1 MTHGSQP
8 TRFCWA
14 QQLPG
19 VQVICKELL
28 LGESTSVMTASDDD
42 EATGQTC
49 PTRTVART
57 RGRGRW
63 SLKDGGGSWRSPS
76 VSDNTRLP
84 CLRSIRGKFPF
95 RPVSWCLNILTCSSV
110 TDCDRQ
116 SCGQL
121 VRKKNWLRSN
131 PFFTCLPGVSVRTS
145 ENGYK

>member
-1 MTHGSQP
+1 MTHASQP
-8 TRFCWA
+8 TRFFWA

-76 VSDNTRLP
+76 VSDARLP
-84 CLRSIRGKFPF
+84 VLGGDAWRCWRSGVALAFDPF
-95 RPVSWCLNILTCSSV
+95 EENSRFA
-110 TDCDRQ
+110 
-116 SCGQL
+116 
-121 VRKKNWLRSN
+121 
-131 PFFTCLPGVSVRTS
+131 PFLGV
-145 ENGYK
+145 